1 MKKQL
6 LLCIFSILGFLSI
19 LATQL
24 THHEIADT
32 FFIFFAISMAEA
44 VLTVAFDKKGKWTDP
59 TFFHITI
66 YFYDFGNCDLHSTF
80 GYNINKKHPEGCFFS
95 LSTS

>member
-24 THHEIADT
+24 THHEIADI

-59 TFFHITI
+59 
-66 YFYDFGNCDLHSTF
+66 
-80 GYNINKKHPEGCFFS
+80 PFS
-95 LSTS
+95 ILLFIFMILETVICTVLLGII